1 MKMTWSGLML
11 GTMEF
16 RAKNYMVGTCKT
28 SVTMGLQTRVARN
41 EVRAE
46 ISSMITS
53 KEDADAFNDWLCKN
67 KDKTFKLTLELD
79 DEEEEE

>member
-11 GTMEF
+11 GTMEY
-16 RAKNYMVGTCKT
+16 RSENYMVGTCKT
-28 SVTMGLQTRVARN
+28 SVTVGLQTLVARN

-46 ISSMITS
+46 VSSMITS
-53 KEDADAFNDWLCKN
+53 KEDADAFNNWLCKN

-79 DEEEEE
+79 DEEDD